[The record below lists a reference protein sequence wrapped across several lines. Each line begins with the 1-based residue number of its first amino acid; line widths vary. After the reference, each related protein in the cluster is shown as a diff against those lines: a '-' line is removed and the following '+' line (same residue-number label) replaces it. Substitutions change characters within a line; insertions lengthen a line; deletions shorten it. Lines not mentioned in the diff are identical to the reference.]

1 VSPIPEKKP
10 VPEELTARLQAA
22 GIWQMVNAAYYG
34 VFVREGCLV
43 VAQRNPDTGAYTSIG
58 SSGYPLEGVGVAFL
72 QWQGDQPFLYHK
84 DCGAVP
90 ATPEQLAT
98 LRKFSADVKAALGL
112 EEAASA

>member
-1 VSPIPEKKP
+1 MSPIPPKKP
-10 VPEELTARLQAA
+10 VPEELTARLRAA

-34 VFVREGCLV
+34 VFVREGCMV
-43 VAQRNPDTGAYTSIG
+43 VAQRNPNTGAYTSMG
-58 SSGYPLEGVGVAFL
+58 SSGYPLEGVGVAYL
-72 QWQGDQPFLYHK
+72 QWDGDRPFLYHK

-90 ATPEQLAT
+90 ATEEQVET

>member
-34 VFVREGCLV
+34 VFVRDGCMV
-43 VAQRNPDTGAYTSIG
+43 VAQRNPDTGAYTSLG
-58 SSGYPLEGVGVAFL
+58 SSGYPLEGVGVAYL

-90 ATPEQLAT
+90 ASPEQLAT
-98 LRKFSADVKAALGL
+98 LRKFSADVKAALSL
-112 EEAASA
+112 EEPSGA